1 MKEELNCNLFL
12 ILFTFIQLIDFN
24 RYHCDPSGTFV
35 QYEAKAIGAA
45 SEGAQNSLK
54 EHLLVESTDEN
65 GKPKFERKVSK
76 FVFRK
81 LLIDLVTKQFKSG
94 NQPRRS

>member
-1 MKEELNCNLFL
+1 MSNWFN
-12 ILFTFIQLIDFN
+12 N

-76 FVFRK
+76 FKKIVNYW
-81 LLIDLVTKQFKSG
+81 SCY
-94 NQPRRS
+94 